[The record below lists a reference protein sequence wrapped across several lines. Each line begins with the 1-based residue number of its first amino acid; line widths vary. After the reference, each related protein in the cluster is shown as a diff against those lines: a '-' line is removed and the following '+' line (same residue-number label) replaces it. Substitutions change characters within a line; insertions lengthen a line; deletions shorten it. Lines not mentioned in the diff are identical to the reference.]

1 MMTYQNAE
9 LEIVK
14 FSAEDVLATSATTA
28 APSNALP
35 EDNEGFDE

>member
-14 FSAEDVLATSATTA
+14 FSAEDVLATSTGCQGVVIT
-28 APSNALP
+28 LP
-35 EDNEGFDE
+35 EETFEE